1 MSDSQVKTAYEAF
14 EAIRDGYGKLTH
26 ERFMKRGG
34 SGIYRR
40 VIQWV
45 PSCGPGSINR
55 NLQRCETL
63 TSSLGGLKTL
73 HHLMDI
79 GKPGRLRVRVGSCH
93 RCEACQR
100 QDYGNCT
107 DFQFVGQTEVIQ
119 LRPKESA
126 SVRIGRNALNELGKK
141 LASEAELGEI
151 IAVELAFDSE
161 PFMMGEKLSE
171 PYQVTEDFESY
182 LGQFKTGDM
191 VVKVRKMEPL
201 SPGSSHFEHTDKV
214 FPVFA
219 EDIRKRNMQLHLTA
233 VDHSRRS
240 ARVAETDGVYSG
252 QQRQKQ
258 WHVLSAEGKLAVLK
272 LISADELVGDR
283 RDLATLAQ

>member
-1 MSDSQVKTAYEAF
+1 M
-14 EAIRDGYGKLTH
+14 
-26 ERFMKRGG
+26 
-34 SGIYRR
+34 
-40 VIQWV
+40 
-45 PSCGPGSINR
+45 
-55 NLQRCETL
+55 
-63 TSSLGGLKTL
+63 
-73 HHLMDI
+73 
-79 GKPGRLRVRVGSCH
+79 RVGSCH

-171 PYQVTEDFESY
+171 PYRVTEDFESY